1 MTRKNSQ
8 SKIEKYIDQFI
19 KFSAEEKQVI
29 LNRLLEINSSK
40 DEIEEQDIF
49 DVMLING
56 VGTQASFISNKVL
69 GFINV
74 NPGLTAKEIDRK
86 FRVTEF
92 LSGQKRNSIKNIV
105 SKLKA
110 DKNIIIIDDRFYVK

>member
-19 KFSAEEKQVI
+19 KFSEEEKQVI

-40 DEIEEQDIF
+40 DEVEEQDIF
-49 DVMLING
+49 DVMLVNG
-56 VGTQASFISNKVL
+56 VGTQTSIISNKVL

-105 SKLKA
+105 SKLKT
-110 DKNIIIIDDRFYVK
+110 DKNIIVIDDRFYVK